1 MLITLGA
8 ERVTVRVNVSAEMKK
23 KKANFGGEDR

>member
-8 ERVTVRVNVSAEMKK
+8 ERVTVRVNVFAEMK
-23 KKANFGGEDR
+23 KKANFGGEGC